1 MVEVE
6 RDVAGDVEVEPAVA
20 VVVAE
25 RAARGPAVDGDARA
39 RRDIGEAAA
48 LVAVQPVHSEVR
60 DVQILIAVVVEVAR
74 AHALSPA
81 LVGDAGLGGDVAEPA
96 ATEVAIERCRRC
108 RGVLPDAV
116 QRRAV
121 DQVDVLQ
128 AVAVVVDRR
137 DAGARDFDDVVLLRA
152 ARDVVEA
159 GEPGI
164 GGDVHVAHALRG
176 VRRGRWNGL
185 CGRQVLSGKRRGR
198 ERRHAECGAHQRGAD
213 SIAPPYCSAFL
224 KASCARSVWPAV

>member
-1 MVEVE
+1 MMEPGSWDCPFRLETGQTVQLQ
-6 RDVAGDVEVEPAVA
+6 RDIASDVEVEPSVA

-25 RAARGPAVDGDARA
+25 RAAGGPAVDGDARV

-48 LVAVQPVHSEVR
+48 LVAIQPVDSEVG

-81 LVGDAGLGGDVAEPA
+81 LVGDAGLGGDVTETA
-96 ATEVAIERCRRC
+96 ATDVAIERCRGC
-108 RGVLPDAV
+108 RGVLTDAV

-128 AVAVVVDRR
+128 PVAVVVERR
-137 DAGARDFDDVVLLRA
+137 HAGARDFDDVVLLRA

-164 GGDVHVAHALRG
+164 GGDVHIAHTLRG
-176 VRRGRWNGL
+176 VR
-185 CGRQVLSGKRRGR
+185 
-198 ERRHAECGAHQRGAD
+198 
-213 SIAPPYCSAFL
+213 
-224 KASCARSVWPAV
+224 